1 MVKNEIS
8 YYFLNSCFTIKRVFE
23 GKLTNIVLL
32 KILMAGPWDNIY
44 KIVDGNEEHMP
55 VDGPNVHRW
64 SINCHL
70 VQSAMNNLLVQH
82 YLTLIQYN
90 KVWNKM
96 GQNPELTLY
105 IFYFMKICF
114 FIYHYHK

>member
-82 YLTLIQYN
+82 YLTSIQYN

-96 GQNPELTLY
+96 GTKSRANIIYFLFHENMFLY
-105 IFYFMKICF
+105 ISLS
-114 FIYHYHK
+114 